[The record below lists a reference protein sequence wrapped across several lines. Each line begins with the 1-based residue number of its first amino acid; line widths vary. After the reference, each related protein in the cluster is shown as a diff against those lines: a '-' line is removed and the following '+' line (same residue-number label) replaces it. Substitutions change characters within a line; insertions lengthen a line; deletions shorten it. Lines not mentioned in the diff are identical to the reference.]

1 MATIKGIFEPFYSYV
16 QKQLNIR
23 RWIMSNVK
31 AELTD
36 DEGTLNLMED
46 PFSNMNR
53 FDNELMVWGE
63 DEDEG
68 FREYTSEELEDK
80 NLKNI
85 NHIPVDSFYKLTV
98 EKQAVI
104 RMSSGVDMRYDNNI
118 FEKDTSEPLYVG
130 SGMALRWILSGE
142 GYIGGP
148 NSFYPAEITGNEG
161 QSPEGID
168 IRSDA
173 KDGYGHVPRP
183 GIKDATIN
191 TKSEDGSLREATVNF
206 VAHNR
211 RQLQVLEALYMRP
224 GYPILLEWG
233 WVPYINNDNEVVKT
247 GFSVLEEFFD
257 KSQTFDG
264 LNFAIKDQKIK
275 SCGNYD
281 GFVGFCKNFHFK
293 AREDGGYDCTTE
305 IIAQGEILESLKTST
320 KVLPK
325 LSETS
330 DYEFDEESAP
340 YKITEIKETMDE
352 FLWVLKG

>member
-233 WVPYINNDNEVVKT
+233 WVPFIDNNFKVNNE
-247 GFSVLEEFFD
+247 GYPILYDFFKNWSSMD
-257 KSQTFDG
+257 S
-264 LNFAIKDQKIK
+264 LNNEIRNRKKE
-275 SCGNYD
+275 SSGNYD
-281 GFVGFCKNFHFK
+281 GFIGYCKNFSFK
-293 AREDGGYDCTTE
+293 AREDGGFDCTTN
-305 IIAQGEILESLKTST
+305 IIAQ
-320 KVLPK
+320 
-325 LSETS
+325 
-330 DYEFDEESAP
+330 A
-340 YKITEIKETMDE
+340 E
-352 FLWVLKG
+352 FLK